1 MIDILIE
8 NENFAGFRISMLE
21 LTLLETCIS
30 GVFIFCLLV
39 QLYISLFVHL
49 RLAFVPVED
58 VPDGPLKPLSVIVY
72 SRNALEELKNHLQK
86 IIEQDYP
93 DFEVIVVDDRSW
105 DGTADF
111 LSEYV
116 KKAARV
122 KVVTIREGE
131 KFIAGKKFAV
141 TMGIKAASNDWLVLT
156 EAGCFPASRNW
167 LRGMRQPADPEV
179 EIILGY
185 SPCQKQKGLLNVLFR
200 FELFLRG
207 VNYLSFAWKGMPYMG
222 VGRNLAYKKS
232 LFFEG
237 KGFAA
242 HMHIPTGDDDLFVN
256 KHAHQQNTEI
266 RIHPD
271 THVWGQASFSIIDYI
286 RYRRSQNQT
295 VKLYHRRHR
304 NLLVLQ
310 SITHFLYYLLG
321 IALVCFPE
329 TRYVTLSIL
338 VFYAVLR
345 GFIYAK
351 LFNRLGYPGL
361 KWWMP
366 VLDWIWIL
374 FLTLTAFVSI
384 FVKEKPVWSKL
395 N

>member
-8 NENFAGFRISMLE
+8 NENFACFRISMVE
-21 LTLLETCIS
+21 LTLLEACIS
-30 GVFIFCLLV
+30 GAFIFCLLV

-49 RLAFVPVED
+49 RLAFIPLDD
-58 VPDGPLKPLSVIVY
+58 VREHPLEPLSVILY
-72 SRNALEELKNHLQK
+72 SRNALESLKNHLQK

-116 KKAARV
+116 KKTVRV

-141 TMGIKAASNDWLVLT
+141 TMGIKAASYDWLVLT
-156 EAGCFPASRNW
+156 EAGCFPASSNW
-167 LRGMRQPADPEV
+167 LKGMQQPADPEV

-185 SPCQKQKGLLNVLFR
+185 SPCQKRKGWFNVM
-200 FELFLRG
+200 LRLDTFFTA

-232 LFFEG
+232 LFFSR

-242 HMHIPTGDDDLFVN
+242 HMHISAGDDNLFVN
-256 KHAHQQNTEI
+256 KHADKRNTEI

-271 THVWGQASFSIIDYI
+271 TQVWSEANFSLMHYL
-286 RYRRSQNQT
+286 RQRKARQEAQ
-295 VKLYHRRHR
+295 KLYQQRHKMM
-304 NLLVLQ
+304 LTLQAIFQFSFYLFGVL
-310 SITHFLYYLLG
+310 
-321 IALVCFPE
+321 ALCFPE
-329 TRYVTLSIL
+329 TRYPAIGI
-338 VFYAVLR
+338 FAGYALIR
-345 GFIYAK
+345 GTIYAK
-351 LFNRLGYPGL
+351 LFNRLGYPEL
-361 KWWMP
+361 KWWLP
-366 VLDWIWIL
+366 LLEWVWIL